1 MEDKKQIIAS
11 CAYTRYD
18 YELKSNDKNETH
30 SRSNNVVV
38 DIISPKI
45 ELITSIIS
53 PIEVNQDTLTFKLT
67 LANEGNI
74 EVTGV
79 ELSNPENEHLE
90 FKKGSLTIDGKQTDH
105 NIFKGF
111 KISKLKPGQ
120 RFIIIYDTKINKNTP
135 LFKISNLSTVNYEY
149 KLNNVVISESKVS
162 NTIYSDI
169 LVELLTINKSSNKK
183 VATVGDTITITT
195 AISNLGNT
203 SLHEIKIEEFG
214 NNNYT
219 FIENSIFINGIQQPN
234 MNPDLILI
242 PHIRK
247 TLN

>member
-120 RFIIIYDTKINKNTP
+120 RFIIIYDTKIKKDT
-135 LFKISNLSTVNYEY
+135 LYLKSQ
-149 KLNNVVISESKVS
+149 
-162 NTIYSDI
+162 IYQ
-169 LVELLTINKSSNKK
+169 LLIMNIN
-183 VATVGDTITITT
+183 
-195 AISNLGNT
+195 
-203 SLHEIKIEEFG
+203 
-214 NNNYT
+214 
-219 FIENSIFINGIQQPN
+219 
-234 MNPDLILI
+234 
-242 PHIRK
+242 
-247 TLN
+247 